1 MRMSKILVIDDE
13 PDIVYLIRLILEKE
27 GYEVVE
33 ANSGTQGLKLAEK
46 EKPDLI
52 LLDVMMPDMLGW
64 EVCRRIK
71 ANEELKKVPV
81 AMLTVKS
88 AAEDKLKSLDEARA
102 DWHIAKPIDRE
113 KLLSTVEWLLK
124 SPPRRT

>member
-1 MRMSKILVIDDE
+1 MKKILVIDDE
-13 PDIVYLIRLILEKE
+13 PDIVFLIKLILEKE
-27 GYEVVE
+27 GYKVIE
-33 ANSGTQGLKLAEK
+33 ANSGSEGLKLAKK

-64 EVCRRIK
+64 EVSKKIK
-71 ANEELKKVPV
+71 ADKELSKIPV

-88 AAEDKLKSLDEARA
+88 AAEDKLKSLEEARA

-113 KLLSTVEWLLK
+113 KLLSTVAWLLEA
-124 SPPRRT
+124 PPRRV

>member
-1 MRMSKILVIDDE
+1 MSKILVIDDE
-13 PDIVYLIRLILEKE
+13 PDIVYLVRLILEKE
-27 GYEVVE
+27 GYVVVE
-33 ANSGTQGLKLAEK
+33 ANSGTQGLEVAKN

-64 EVCRRIK
+64 EVSKKLKEDK
-71 ANEELKKVPV
+71 ALEKIPI

-88 AAEDKLKSLDEARA
+88 SAEDKLKSLDEASA

-113 KLLSTVEWLLK
+113 KLLSTVAWLLK
-124 SPPRRT
+124 SPPKRT

>member
-1 MRMSKILVIDDE
+1 MNKILVVDDE

-33 ANSGTQGLKLAEK
+33 ANSGTEGLEAAKK

-64 EVCRRIK
+64 EVCRK
-71 ANEELKKVPV
+71 LKDMKELQKVPI

-88 AAEDKLKSLDEARA
+88 AAEDKVKSLDTARA
-102 DWHIAKPIDRE
+102 DWHIAKPVDRD
-113 KLLSTVEWLLK
+113 KLVDTVSWLLK
-124 SPPRRT
+124 SPPKRT

>member
-1 MRMSKILVIDDE
+1 MSKILVIDDE

>member
-1 MRMSKILVIDDE
+1 MKKILVIDDE
-13 PDIVYLIRLILEKE
+13 PDIVFLIKLILEKE
-27 GYEVVE
+27 GYKVIE
-33 ANSGTQGLKLAEK
+33 ANSGSEGLELAKK

-64 EVCRRIK
+64 EVSKKIK
-71 ANEELKKVPV
+71 ADKELSKIPV

-88 AAEDKLKSLDEARA
+88 AAEDKLKSLEEARA

-113 KLLSTVEWLLK
+113 KLLSTVAWLLEA
-124 SPPRRT
+124 PPRRV

>member
-1 MRMSKILVIDDE
+1 MSKILVIDDE

-33 ANSGTQGLKLAEK
+33 ANSGTQGLELAKK

-71 ANEELKKVPV
+71 ADKELRKVPV

-88 AAEDKLKSLDEARA
+88 AAEDKLKSLEEAKA
-102 DWHIAKPIDRE
+102 DWHIAKPIDRD

-124 SPPRRT
+124 SPPKIP